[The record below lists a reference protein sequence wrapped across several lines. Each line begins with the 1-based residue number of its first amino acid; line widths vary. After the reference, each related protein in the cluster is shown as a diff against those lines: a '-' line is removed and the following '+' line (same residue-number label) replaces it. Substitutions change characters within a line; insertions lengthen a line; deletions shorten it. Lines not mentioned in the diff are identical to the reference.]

1 MTIFAKGALAAATLA
16 VAAMSPGGASAG
28 EAEVS
33 AEKLRKLDIMLMVS
47 SLRCRYG
54 ADNFQPEYRQFSAKH
69 LNTLNGASR
78 TLQADL
84 TRRHGAK
91 GAKRQ
96 LDKVSVGMANRY
108 GLGHPWLGCGELKQ
122 VTRDL
127 TAAQQRHE
135 LIAAADELLG
145 DAPKA
150 NSVML
155 ARYSAAR

>member
-1 MTIFAKGALAAATLA
+1 MRIFARGAMAAAA
-16 VAAMSPGGASAG
+16 FAMAAMSSGAAQAG
-28 EAEVS
+28 EAEIT

-69 LNTLNGASR
+69 LGALNSASR

-84 TRRHGAK
+84 TKRHGAK
-91 GAKRQ
+91 GAKRK
-96 LDKVSVGMANRY
+96 LDTISVGMANRY

-127 TAAQQRHE
+127 VKAQQSHE
-135 LIAAADELLG
+135 LIAAADELLA
-145 DAPKA
+145 DSPRA

-155 ARYSAAR
+155 ARYVAKK